1 MLTLANSYDKDDY
14 EVLYMFDGEMH
25 NGYSTYSYV
34 IRERHTNR
42 LALLENCISLD
53 CEFFTKEDFDLC
65 AQLAADYTQ

>member
-1 MLTLANSYDKDDY
+1 MLKFANDNDEHDY

-34 IRERHTNR
+34 IRELHTNR

-53 CEFFTKEDFDLC
+53 CELFTQEDFEAC
-65 AQLAADYTQ
+65 AQLAADYTK